1 MAIDQTDDGKV
12 ILSNSTSAVTILLHG
27 ATILSWTHKG
37 QELLWLSEN
46 AILDGSKAVRGGI
59 PLVFPVFGPAPKGS
73 EFDGL
78 PQHGFARLSEWEFLG
93 QMDETTIQFGLGPE
107 NIVDEKLKAAADS
120 WSKDFTIILTVEL
133 TDDYLKTGVTV
144 ENTEKGESAKPWRFN
159 WLFHSYFRVQDVEA
173 IQVHGLQGSKLVED
187 KVALAAAEDRAAT
200 AAKYPFEA
208 TDESITIHS
217 EVDRVYGSANQ
228 AISLTTTE
236 GKPLV
241 SIEKENLPDVV
252 VWNPWTEK
260 AEGLKDFTPKA
271 GFKQMVCI
279 ELGHVAEFQTL
290 QPGEKWNA
298 SQKIFHNLKL

>member
-1 MAIDQTDDGKV
+1 MPIDQTDDGKV

-27 ATILSWTHKG
+27 ATILSWNHKG

-46 AILDGSKAVRGGI
+46 AILDGTKAVRGGI

-93 QMDETTIQFGLGPE
+93 QTDESTIQFGLGPE
-107 NIVDEKLKAAADS
+107 NITDEKLKSAADG
-120 WSKDFTIILTVEL
+120 WSNDFTVILTVQL
-133 TDDYLKTGVTV
+133 TDEYLKTDVSI
-144 ENTEKGESAKPWRFN
+144 ENTEKGETAKPWRFN

-173 IQVHGLQGSKLVED
+173 IQVRGLHGSKLVED
-187 KVALAAAEDRAAT
+187 KVALAAAEDRAAVE
-200 AAKYPFEA
+200 AKYPLDA
-208 TDESITIHS
+208 ADEIITIHS
-217 EVDRVYGSANQ
+217 EVDRVYGSAHQ
-228 AISLTTTE
+228 AISLATVD
-236 GKPLV
+236 GKQLV
-241 SIEKENLPDVV
+241 SIEKENLSDVV

-260 AEGLKDFTPKA
+260 AEGLKDFTPKT

-279 ELGHVAEFQTL
+279 ELGHVSEFQTL
-290 QPGEKWNA
+290 KPGETWKA